1 MSNGAAMTRPLKI
14 TLVTAL
20 VLLAACRSEPIAFHT
35 LTPAHW
41 NNATQA
47 QASDIRIESISVPP
61 QVDRPQIVIRQGDSG
76 VAILETQWWAASLAD
91 ELKSALVDQLA
102 NSHSRQAVSLRLEVQ
117 RFDSVPG
124 QYALLDVRW
133 RLRPTSGGD
142 RPPLNCRT
150 TLQTPAGPS
159 IDDLVAA
166 HQNNVKRFA
175 ALVSQAVDT
184 SLKECPTVR

>member
-1 MSNGAAMTRPLKI
+1 MTFPLKI

-20 VLLAACRSEPIAFHT
+20 LLLAACRSEPIAFHT

-41 NNATQA
+41 SNATRA
-47 QASDIRIESISVPP
+47 DAGGIRIESISVPP

-91 ELKSALVDQLA
+91 ELRSALVDQFA
-102 NSHSRQAVSLRLEVQ
+102 NSVARQSVSLRLEVQ

-133 RLRPTSGGD
+133 RLRQTGEGA
-142 RPPLNCRT
+142 RPPLTCRT
-150 TLQTPAGPS
+150 TLQSPSGPT

-166 HQNNVKRFA
+166 HQNNLKRFA
-175 ALVSQAVDT
+175 TLVSQAVDR
-184 SLKECPTVR
+184 SQKDCPTAQ